1 MILDDMAK
9 VVYAPVKVFKKI
21 IENPKYLGVIIILL
35 LFIGL
40 QIGFEYV
47 QFSKTYTENTSP
59 TVDQLPTFIN
69 STSWNS
75 SSNVALSN
83 NYNDFFNYSIYVAAI
98 GTNYS
103 LFGNSSLEM
112 AAANTNN
119 ITAALGNVFNVDCSA
134 PSGFQNLSMTIKQ
147 VEPTVA
153 PQSATLTMYSVNDS
167 NSYQYDLTSSLSNT
181 KAIGLWNNLTIP
193 VGQNA

>member
-1 MILDDMAK
+1 MILDDIAK

-21 IENPKYLGVIIILL
+21 IENPKYLGALIILL

-40 QIGFEYV
+40 QIGYEYV

-59 TVDQLPTFIN
+59 TVDQLPTYIN

-75 SSNVALSN
+75 TSNVVLSN
-83 NYNDFFNYSIYVAAI
+83 NYNDFFNYSIYVAAL
-98 GTNYS
+98 GTMPTNPTGYYS

-112 AAANTNN
+112 NAANTNT
-119 ITAALGNVFNVDCSA
+119 ITAALSNVFDVDCSA

-147 VEPTVA
+147 VA
-153 PQSATLTMYSVNDS
+153 AYSSASKCNFNPV
-167 NSYQYDLTSSLSNT
+167 LS
-181 KAIGLWNNLTIP
+181 
-193 VGQNA
+193 